1 MLQVTYNIYERKN
14 KETSSANTLTQ
25 ITAVYT
31 GKETILLVDKLF
43 TGFYSNYYLI
53 YPVIEY
59 NMSYIK
65 KQAYSYLIQLYMMA
79 SKIPQPR

>member
-25 ITAVYT
+25 ITGVYT

-53 YPVIEY
+53 
-59 NMSYIK
+59 
-65 KQAYSYLIQLYMMA
+65 LQLYLRAEWPPMA
-79 SKIPQPR
+79 YCFISTPSGY